1 MKKSMNIVRAIKLVK
16 SDTKAS
22 KLFVSFLDPDFR
34 NVTYA
39 SPKEYVAKYMDA
51 YQSSSASKNASL
63 NGSFFEIVIE
73 TLLYREGILPYYTQ
87 ARAAFVPNVNY
98 DILLYSKSEPVSLSL
113 KTSLRER
120 YKQADLEAVALKYV
134 HRKSR
139 CYLLTIDKDEA
150 CRESSKIGAG
160 DILGLDKIIYCY
172 SEEFDTL
179 ILELKKRTFSESEK
193 VDVIEG
199 NLITTI

>member
-1 MKKSMNIVRAIKLVK
+1 MKKSTNLIRAIKLVK

-34 NVTYA
+34 NVAYS
-39 SPKEYVAKYMDA
+39 SPKDYVAKYMEA
-51 YQSSSASKNASL
+51 YQLSSTKKNASL

-98 DILLYSKSEPVSLSL
+98 DVLLYSKSEPVSLSL

-134 HRKSR
+134 HRKSK

-150 CRESSKIGAG
+150 SRESSKIGAG
-160 DILGLDKIIYCY
+160 DILGLDKIVYCF
-172 SEEFDTL
+172 SDEFDVL
-179 ILELKKRTFSESEK
+179 IQELKQRTFSESEK